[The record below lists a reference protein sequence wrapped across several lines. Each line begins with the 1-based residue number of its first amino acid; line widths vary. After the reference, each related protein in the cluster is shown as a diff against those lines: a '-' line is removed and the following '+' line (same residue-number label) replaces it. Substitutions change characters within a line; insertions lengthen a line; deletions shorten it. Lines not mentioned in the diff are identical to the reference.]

1 MDECSKIHTGIWDL
15 DFYKT
20 NALFCH
26 HYNSKT
32 NGLCARLGG
41 KTQRS
46 RRQVDCR
53 RSCRGQALIIDIQGV
68 SGEASREASVESR
81 GQLKK

>member
-26 HYNSKT
+26 HYKPKADS
-32 NGLCARLGG
+32 LCARLGG
-41 KTQRS
+41 KLNEVGGKLIVAGDKKGPADYKVTSGDPPS
-46 RRQVDCR
+46 RF
-53 RSCRGQALIIDIQGV
+53 A
-68 SGEASREASVESR
+68 APA
-81 GQLKK
+81 